1 MSKNTNSESVEDSID
16 TEDVV
21 SENEPT
27 LSCVYN
33 EIIDK
38 KENRK
43 MPELKGEERVT
54 RNKLTRYELV
64 RIIGER
70 TKQLSMGAKPLIQI
84 KKDSEEMEYKEIA
97 IEEIKLNM
105 IPLKIK
111 RLVLT
116 NDGYQ
121 HEIWKVNELRKEHLM
136 NILN

>member
-84 KKDSEEMEYKEIA
+84 NKDSEEMDYKEIA

-105 IPLKIK
+105 LPFKIK
-111 RLVLT
+111 RPLT
-116 NDGYQ
+116 NSY
-121 HEIWKVNELRKEHLM
+121 EIWTLDELDKDHLVSF
-136 NILN
+136 LN